1 MYSKNTKIKH
11 NNQIPCQHGQPT
23 VPTMVKPETNKTV
36 QRIKLPKNPKNVLIY
51 FFFCEGL
58 CIKQAAQILTHKKI
72 FAKLTT
78 IHVPCQPF
86 IFLFQNSATYSIL
99 PVLLPVF
106 PATALHR
113 HPSGNPPEKRC
124 PHSPAPGQKEPS
136 QMPSQ
141 RPRRS
146 RQTAATPKW
155 NEAICG
161 GLGVGS
167 DPAGKRGIKIRRC
180 KHGNTCSF
188 KSCKVLQTILV
199 VDLCTSE
206 SSKYGPGDSK
216 KNVLCCLGVH
226 LAMNSHDNS

>member
-1 MYSKNTKIKH
+1 MFSSKGILGENIATLLHLKSCLRMLEVAIINLNCFWVQGSKKNMYSKNTKIKH

-141 RPRRS
+141 HPRRS

-155 NEAICG
+155 NEAICR
-161 GLGVGS
+161 GLGGFRS
-167 DPAGKRGIKIRRC
+167 DPAGEER
-180 KHGNTCSF
+180 
-188 KSCKVLQTILV
+188 
-199 VDLCTSE
+199 D
-206 SSKYGPGDSK
+206 
-216 KNVLCCLGVH
+216 KN
-226 LAMNSHDNS
+226 S

>member
-1 MYSKNTKIKH
+1 MFSLKGILGENIATLLHLKSCLRMLEVAIINLNFLWVQGSKKNMYSKKIEIKH
-11 NNQIPCQHGQPT
+11 TNQIPCQHGQPT
-23 VPTMVKPETNKTV
+23 VPTIVKPETNKTV
-36 QRIKLPKNPKNVLIY
+36 QRIKLPKMSWY
-51 FFFCEGL
+51 AFFEGL
-58 CIKQAAQILTHKKI
+58 FIKHTAQILTHKKI

-86 IFLFQNSATYSIL
+86 IFLFQTSATYSIL

-113 HPSGNPPEKRC
+113 HPSTGKPPEKRC

-155 NEAICG
+155 NEAICR
-161 GLGVGS
+161 GLGGFRS
-167 DPAGKRGIKIRRC
+167 DPAGEER
-180 KHGNTCSF
+180 
-188 KSCKVLQTILV
+188 
-199 VDLCTSE
+199 D
-206 SSKYGPGDSK
+206 
-216 KNVLCCLGVH
+216 KN
-226 LAMNSHDNS
+226 S